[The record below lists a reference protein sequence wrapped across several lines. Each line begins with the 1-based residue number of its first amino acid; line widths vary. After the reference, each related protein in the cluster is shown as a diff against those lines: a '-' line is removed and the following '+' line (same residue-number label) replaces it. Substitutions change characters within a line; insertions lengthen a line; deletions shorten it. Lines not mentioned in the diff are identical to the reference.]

1 MKKSNYSFWLAITY
15 EIVLA
20 LSDHYK
26 ALKRNKIIKMILDYC
41 RHDWILW
48 KVQETLSDVD
58 KKAKEIV
65 KEWEKEEPKKYTII
79 EHKPDGSKAQ
89 ELLGGTLEI
98 KSNFRRD

>member
-1 MKKSNYSFWLAITY
+1 MKNSNYNFWLAITY
-15 EIVLA
+15 EIVLD
-20 LSDHYK
+20 LSEHFK
-26 ALKRNKIIKMILDYC
+26 SLKKNKIIKLILDYC

-48 KVQETLSDVD
+48 KVSETLIDVD
-58 KKAKEIV
+58 EQAEQIKEEWKKQ
-65 KEWEKEEPKKYTII
+65 EPKKYTII